1 MWPMEINLKHM
12 KNKQD
17 LRSAYRQ
24 LRKNLLPTVVE
35 AKSQAINDQFLSWLE
50 GKSYLQHFHLFF
62 PIDRF
67 NEVNTF
73 YIKESLDQLGKTL
86 YTSQVNRGDT
96 QLETL
101 KLPKQVAFFLDEW
114 GIPIPQES
122 IMVSPN
128 KIEVVFVPLLAYDR
142 SGNRVGFGKGFY
154 DSFLSKLKPEVI
166 KIGLSFYGPEESFQ
180 PDAHDIPLDYCI
192 TPEQVFTFDGR

>member
-1 MWPMEINLKHM
+1 M

-24 LRKNLLPTVVE
+24 LRKNLLPAVVE

-50 GKSYLQHFHLFF
+50 SRNHLQHFHLFF

-73 YIKESLDQLGKTL
+73 YIKDSLEQLGKTL

-101 KLPKQVAFFLDEW
+101 KLPKLVAFFLDEW
-114 GIPIPQES
+114 GIPVPQES

-142 SGNRVGFGKGFY
+142 RGNRVGFGKGFY
-154 DSFLSKLKPEVI
+154 DSFLSKLRSDVI
-166 KIGLSFYGPEESFQ
+166 KVGLSFYDPEDSIQ
-180 PDAHDIPLDYCI
+180 PDPHDVKLDYCI
-192 TPEQVFTFDGR
+192 TPDKVFAF

>member
-1 MWPMEINLKHM
+1 M
-12 KNKQD
+12 KSKQD

-24 LRKNLLPTVVE
+24 LRKSLQPALVE
-35 AKSQAINDQFLSWLE
+35 AKSQAIHDQFLIWLRD
-50 GKSYLQHFHLFF
+50 KSHLQHFHLFF

-73 YIKESLDQLGKTL
+73 YIKDYLDQMGKTL

-96 QLETL
+96 ELETL
-101 KLPKQVAFFLDEW
+101 KLPKDAAFFLDEW
-114 GIPIPQES
+114 GIPVPQES

-128 KIEVVFVPLLAYDR
+128 KIEVVFVPLLAYDQ

-154 DSFLSKLKPEVI
+154 DSYLSKLKPEVI
-166 KIGLSFYGPEESFQ
+166 KIGLSFYPPEERIQ
-180 PDAHDIPLDYCI
+180 PEPHDVRLDYCI
-192 TPEQVFTFDGR
+192 TPEKVFTF